1 MGGGG
6 RPALSGDHTASYRA
20 DRVRA
25 PASEIGDGS
34 VTDARCPGVGA
45 AHSAEDGSTCGGAM
59 QQVLARGTALFFG
72 AFSLAAWSV
81 GYGGGGTVDDLWW
94 IDARFLPDAVVAPAS
109 LVAALLLIWW
119 ALAPAGASWRVHGA
133 ATLTAMLAAIA
144 VRNAGDYYALRES
157 GSFVSAAPVPLSA
170 VIAGLLAWVAIAIAR
185 SQSAPPLAHD
195 RVVRVACVALALA
208 VVFPLAQV
216 YFFGTTDYRRPADAV
231 VVLGARVCDDGRLST
246 SLEDRVRTAVELYEQ
261 GLVPTLVMSGGIGAN
276 GIDEADAM
284 RRRAIDLGVPPDAIL
299 CDHTGM
305 DTDATVRNTQAMF
318 RAKGIDRVLA
328 VSQFYHLPRIKL
340 AYRAAGIDVC
350 TVPAMERIPI
360 SSTNRSIAR
369 EVPGFWVYWVRAW
382 MRGLEG
388 SEGVDLAVAPAYSST
403 HE

>member
-1 MGGGG
+1 
-6 RPALSGDHTASYRA
+6 
-20 DRVRA
+20 
-25 PASEIGDGS
+25 
-34 VTDARCPGVGA
+34 
-45 AHSAEDGSTCGGAM
+45 M

-72 AFSLAAWSV
+72 AFSFAAWSV

-94 IDARFLPDAVVAPAS
+94 IDARFLPDSVVAPAS
-109 LVAALLLIWW
+109 LAAALLLIWW
-119 ALAPAGASWRVHGA
+119 AFAPKGSSWRVHST
-133 ATLTAMLAAIA
+133 ATLIAMLAAIA

-157 GSFVSAAPVPLSA
+157 GAFVSSAPVPLSA

-185 SQSAPPLAHD
+185 SQGAPPLRHD
-195 RVVRVACVALALA
+195 RVLRVACVALALA

-261 GLVPTLVMSGGIGAN
+261 GLVPTLVMSGGVGTN

-284 RRRAIDLGVPPDAIL
+284 RRRAIELGVPPDAIL

-305 DTDATVRNTQAMF
+305 DTDATVRNTRAMF
-318 RAKGIDRVLA
+318 RAEGIERVLA

-340 AYRAAGIDVC
+340 AYRAAGVDVS
-350 TVPAMERIPI
+350 TVPAMERMPI
-360 SSTNRSIAR
+360 SSTNRSIVR
-369 EVPGFWVYWVRAW
+369 EVPGFWVYWGRAW
-382 MRGLEG
+382 IRGLQG
-388 SEGVDLAVAPAYSST
+388 SEGVDLASAPAYSST
-403 HE
+403 RE